1 MFSFVH
7 YLQVSMFLV
16 QAQIIKMF
24 IVRTLKRF
32 TIQEF
37 FFFFPFLCKANR
49 IESNFTNTA
58 RNQKLH
64 FWVSK
69 HLNKKDVTQ
78 LCTEY
83 WLRSVNPLTNGCFVS
98 SPSKSSRLAPNSETH
113 YTVEVLSDQ
122 NEDTLI
128 QRKINRQE
136 MSITFTNPAEIDIYS
151 IKLRQH

>member
-16 QAQIIKMF
+16 QAQMIKMF

-32 TIQEF
+32 TIQECF
-37 FFFFPFLCKANR
+37 SFFPFLCKSNR
-49 IESNFTNTA
+49 IESNFTSTA

-78 LCTEY
+78 LCIEY

-98 SPSKSSRLAPNSETH
+98 SPSKSSRLSPNSEMH
-113 YTVEVLSDQ
+113 YTVKFLSDQ
-122 NEDTLI
+122 NKDTLI
-128 QRKINRQE
+128 QKKYKQE
-136 MSITFTNPAEIDIYS
+136 MSITFINPAEIDIYS